1 MINGSVAVLL
11 DDIIYKTVTLRNK
24 NSTGTCLL
32 GNSGREKYTIEHNT
46 KIKGTLALKMSRFS
60 AIRQKSTRVLS
71 NSKISQKHI

>member
-32 GNSGREKYTIEHNT
+32 GNSGREKYAIEHNT
-46 KIKGTLALKMSRFS
+46 KNKGNLGIENVKVFC
-60 AIRQKSTRVLS
+60 
-71 NSKISQKHI
+71 N